1 MTIKTTNLY
10 IYFFS
15 ILKDCED
22 WSYESTEKFVSLCN
36 PETEMTA
43 LVDPYRVEDEG
54 SVAIIVLYNGDE
66 KNFSVNELL
75 VKLKLAS
82 SDVFNLNDNHR
93 DTETVIGK

>member
-1 MTIKTTNLY
+1 
-10 IYFFS
+10 
-15 ILKDCED
+15 
-22 WSYESTEKFVSLCN
+22 
-36 PETEMTA
+36 MTA